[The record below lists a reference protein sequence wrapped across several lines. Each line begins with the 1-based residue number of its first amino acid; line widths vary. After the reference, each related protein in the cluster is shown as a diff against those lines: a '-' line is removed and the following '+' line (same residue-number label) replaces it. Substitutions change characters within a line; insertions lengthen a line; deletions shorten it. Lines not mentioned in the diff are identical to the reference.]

1 MIRTLAPL
9 VMAVWASES
18 SVASLPCAFCT
29 VNCEEV
35 RPALVSASV
44 RYGASNWVYRAEE
57 TVSGKMTATL
67 PLPAAVSGFSTDIAD
82 RVRSNWATEIDTVAP
97 DDELAELLLLLP
109 LEGEEEE
116 ELLLQ
121 AAAARHTA
129 SDADATTA
137 PFLTIRII

>member
-1 MIRTLAPL
+1 
-9 VMAVWASES
+9 
-18 SVASLPCAFCT
+18 
-29 VNCEEV
+29 V
-35 RPALVSASV
+35 R
-44 RYGASNWVYRAEE
+44 
-57 TVSGKMTATL
+57 
-67 PLPAAVSGFSTDIAD
+67 GFRVDIAAKS
-82 RVRSNWATEIDTVAP
+82 RVNWATEIDTVAP

-109 LEGEEEE
+109 LEGEEE

>member
-1 MIRTLAPL
+1 
-9 VMAVWASES
+9 
-18 SVASLPCAFCT
+18 
-29 VNCEEV
+29 
-35 RPALVSASV
+35 
-44 RYGASNWVYRAEE
+44 
-57 TVSGKMTATL
+57 
-67 PLPAAVSGFSTDIAD
+67 VSGFSTDIAD

-97 DDELAELLLLLP
+97 DDELAGLLVLP
-109 LEGEEEE
+109 LEGEEE